1 MQVGKCEVGCVEEGG
16 ASAVVEG
23 DAAGEVVVLE
33 RADHEV
39 VLAEEFGEN
48 ETGYEGGEGAA

>member
-1 MQVGKCEVGCVEEGG
+1 MEEGG

-23 DAAGEVVVLE
+23 EAAGEVVVLE

-39 VLAEEFGEN
+39 VLAEELAEN